1 LPKIV
6 KLSQNFNVL
15 QFVSGEGLIKRPYRR
30 NTNMQEENILIPEKP
45 KLNRIRERIPK
56 TDLTRVVIIGGGFGG
71 IELVRQLSKQNVQ
84 TVLVDK
90 HNYHSFIPLLYQV
103 ATAGLSPGDISSPLR
118 EFLQDN
124 KNFHFRM
131 AKVKSVD
138 PEHKRVITSSGFLEY
153 DKLVIATGSST
164 NFFNNEQL
172 KKNAHKLREISD
184 AIELRTKLI
193 NNFEEAIQA
202 DGDEEL
208 EKYMNIVI
216 VGAGPTGVEL
226 AGAIGELRKHVLPKD
241 YPELDFSKLKIWL
254 VEGTDRVLPSMSERS
269 GHRAKRY
276 LKKFGVRLLLGKFV
290 KSYDGELVTLSD
302 KRTIQTQC
310 LVWAAGVKPNNIK
323 GLPEGSDVKGR
334 IKVDDFNR
342 VWGAKDIFAI
352 GDVSYQESAKHPK
365 GLPMLAPVAI
375 QQAKRLSENLIAQ
388 IQGGEEKPFMYVDK
402 GTMATIGRN
411 KAVIDAPFG
420 IRLGGFLGWFIW
432 MFIHLF
438 SIIGFR
444 RKLLVF
450 SQWIWNYF
458 TYNRGN
464 RLIIKKDLEDE

>member
-1 LPKIV
+1 
-6 KLSQNFNVL
+6 
-15 QFVSGEGLIKRPYRR
+15 
-30 NTNMQEENILIPEKP
+30 MEEQNILIPEKP
-45 KLNRIRERIPK
+45 KLNRIKERIPK
-56 TDLTRVVIIGGGFGG
+56 TDLTRVVIVGGGFGG
-71 IELVRQLSKQNVQ
+71 IELVRHLSKQNVQ

-138 PEHKRVITSSGFLEY
+138 PEQKRVITNSGFLEY

-164 NFFNNEQL
+164 NFFNNDQL

-290 KSYDGELVTLSD
+290 KSYDGGVVTLSD

-310 LVWAAGVKPNNIK
+310 LVWAAGVKPNMIK
-323 GLPEGSDVKGR
+323 GLPEESDVKGR
-334 IKVDDFNR
+334 IKVDEFNR
-342 VWGAKDIFAI
+342 VWGTQDVFAI
-352 GDVSYQESAKHPK
+352 GDVSYQESKKHPK

-375 QQAKRLSENLIAQ
+375 QQARRLSENLVAQ
-388 IQGGEEKPFMYVDK
+388 IKGGKEKSFEYVDK

-420 IRLGGFLGWFIW
+420 IRIGGFLGWFIW

-450 SQWIWNYF
+450 SQWIWNYL

>member
-1 LPKIV
+1 MV
-6 KLSQNFNVL
+6 KD
-15 QFVSGEGLIKRPYRR
+15 
-30 NTNMQEENILIPEKP
+30 ILAPEKS
-45 KLNRIRERIPK
+45 KLNRIKERIPRNG
-56 TDLTRVVIIGGGFGG
+56 LTRVVIIGGGFGG
-71 IELVRQLSKQNVQ
+71 IELVRNLSKENVQ
-84 TVLVDK
+84 IVLVDK

-138 PEHKRVITSSGFLEY
+138 VAQKRVITSAGFLEY

-164 NFFNNEQL
+164 NFFGNEQL
-172 KKNAHKLREISD
+172 RKNAHKLREISD

-202 DGDEEL
+202 EDDQEL
-208 EKYMNIVI
+208 EHYMNIVI

-226 AGAIGELRKHVLPKD
+226 AGAIGELKKHVLPKD
-241 YPELDFSKLKIWL
+241 YPELDFEKLKIWL
-254 VEGTDRVLPSMSERS
+254 VEGTDRVLGAMSEKS
-269 GHRAKRY
+269 GSRAKRY
-276 LKKFGVRLLLGKFV
+276 LKKFGVRVLLEKFV
-290 KSYDGELVTLSD
+290 ETYQDGVVTLSD
-302 KRTIQTQC
+302 GKKIHTQC
-310 LVWAAGVKPNNIK
+310 VVWAAGAKPNSIK
-323 GLPEGSDVKGR
+323 GLPEGSEVKGR
-334 IKVDDFNR
+334 IKVDRYNKVYDT
-342 VWGAKDIFAI
+342 KDVFSI
-352 GDVSYQESAKHPK
+352 GDVAHQESIKNPK

-375 QQAKRLSENLIAQ
+375 QQAKRLCSNLIADLH
-388 IQGGEEKPFMYVDK
+388 GKEMKPFNYVDK
-402 GTMATIGRN
+402 GTMTTIGRN

-420 IRLGGFLGWFIW
+420 IKLGGFIGWFIW
-432 MFIHLF
+432 MFVHLF

-444 RKLLVF
+444 RKFLVF
-450 SQWIWNYF
+450 SNWIWNYI